1 MIQEL
6 IDQIKVV
13 KDQVTALK
21 ERIIDL
27 QALPPAP
34 DFTYAEEETES
45 DGTSKILVV
54 IPSTAK
60 FIGITLR
67 DLGFYWAS
75 RNIRIKNISKKVVGS
90 DLHINLFLSQ
100 NAPDKSYRSKVA
112 YYTITP

>member
-6 IDQIKVV
+6 LDQIKVV
-13 KDQVTALK
+13 KDQVEDLK
-21 ERIIDL
+21 QRIIDL
-27 QALPPAP
+27 EALPPAP

-45 DGTSKILVV
+45 DGTGVILVV
-54 IPSTAK
+54 VPITAK
-60 FIGITLR
+60 IIGVTLR
-67 DLGFYWAS
+67 DYGFHWAS

-100 NAPDKSYRSKVA
+100 NAPDKSYRGKVA